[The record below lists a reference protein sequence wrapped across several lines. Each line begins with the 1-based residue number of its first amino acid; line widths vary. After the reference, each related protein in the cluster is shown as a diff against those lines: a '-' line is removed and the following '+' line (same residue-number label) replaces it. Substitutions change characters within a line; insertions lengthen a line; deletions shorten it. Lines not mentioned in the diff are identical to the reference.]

1 MLLRLVSGLKI
12 YFVPPR
18 TTVLTTKNAS
28 MSEVLPPVFIYI
40 NGYPGVGKLT
50 IARELLTLLPQP
62 ARLVD
67 NHLLIDPVAA
77 LLERG
82 SDEYQALRKAVRL
95 TILLAI
101 ARSSELKSTNIV
113 FTDSQS
119 SSPLGSIVAKDYFDS
134 AKNRGCPFFSI
145 RLVCAEEEHF
155 RRAVDGRRQ
164 NDGTTKLTDIN
175 ILRQIRMQEDIFS
188 FGGPLELTLD
198 VSRMSPDVAAREI
211 VEFVKQNL
219 TSESE
224 GSDT

>member
-1 MLLRLVSGLKI
+1 
-12 YFVPPR
+12 
-18 TTVLTTKNAS
+18 
-28 MSEVLPPVFIYI
+28 
-40 NGYPGVGKLT
+40 
-50 IARELLTLLPQP
+50 
-62 ARLVD
+62 
-67 NHLLIDPVAA
+67 LIDPVAA

-95 TILLAI
+95 TILSAI

-134 AKNRGCPFFSI
+134 VKNRGCPFFSI

-211 VEFVKQNL
+211 VEFIKRNL